1 LGGDSLKF
9 FYRLLQRLLFLISKL
24 LPWREPEVISGENS
38 LPLLKEKLKVLPYRR
53 YLIVT
58 DQGIVKAG
66 LLKHLL
72 IRLNDPLLSFSIYDQ
87 TIPNPT
93 IQNVEDAVAIYH
105 RDHCEALIGFGGGSA
120 IDAAKCVGIRIVKPK
135 TPFRK
140 MKGIL
145 KVNRRIPYLI
155 AIPTTAGTGSETT
168 IAAVISNP
176 LTQEKFAISD
186 LHLMPKLAVLD
197 PLLTENLPPFYTA
210 TTGMDALTHAVEA
223 YIGQSGTKQT
233 NLKAKKAIQLIH
245 DHLEQSYQHPHDLNA
260 RMQMLFASYDA
271 GYAFT
276 RAYVGNIHAIAH
288 TFGGFHQIPHGF
300 ANAIIMPHVLSY
312 YGKSIASKLSSL
324 SDMLNLVDRNQTNE
338 QKAIAFISWIQ
349 SLNQK
354 LSIPETIDI
363 PHDHD
368 LDRMIEH
375 AYQEANPLYP
385 VPVIFSRTDF
395 KTLFKQ
401 VSNIKS

>member
-1 LGGDSLKF
+1 MKF
-9 FYRLLQRLLFLISKL
+9 FYRLLQRLLFYISKC
-24 LPWREPEVISGENS
+24 LPWREPEIISGENS
-38 LPLLKEKLKVLPYRR
+38 LPMLKEKLKTLPYRN

-72 IRLNDPLLSFSIYDQ
+72 IALNDPLLTFSLYDQ

-93 IQNVEDAVAIYH
+93 IQNVEDAVSIYH
-105 RDHCEALIGFGGGSA
+105 QNHCDALIGFGGGSA

-135 TPFRK
+135 TPFHK

-145 KVNRRIPYLI
+145 KVNRKIPFLI

-223 YIGQSGTKQT
+223 YIGNSGTRQT
-233 NLKAKKAIQLIH
+233 NLKAKRAIQRIH
-245 DHLEQSYQHPHDLNA
+245 DHLEQSYHHPHDLNA

-300 ANAIIMPHVLSY
+300 ANAIIMPHVLKY
-312 YGKSIASKLSSL
+312 YGKSITKKLSLL
-324 SDMLNLVDRNQTNE
+324 SDMLHLEESTQSSE
-338 QKAIAFISWIQ
+338 IKARAFISWILK
-349 SLNQK
+349 LNQTFG
-354 LSIPETIDI
+354 IPESILI
-363 PHDHD
+363 PHDDH
-368 LDRMIEH
+368 LERMIDH

-385 VPVIFSRTDF
+385 VPLIFSKSDF
-395 KTLFKQ
+395 QTLYKQ

>member
-1 LGGDSLKF
+1 MKF
-9 FYRLLQRLLFLISKL
+9 FYRVLQRCLFYISQL
-24 LPWREPEVISGENS
+24 LPWREPVVISGENS
-38 LPLLKEKLKVLPYRR
+38 LPRLKEKLKQLTFRH

-66 LLKHLL
+66 LLKYLL
-72 IRLNDPLLSFSIYDQ
+72 LQLNDRDISFSVYDQ

-93 IQNVEDAVAIYH
+93 IQNVEDAVRLYH
-105 RDHCEALIGFGGGSA
+105 QNNCQALIGFGGGSA

-135 TPFRK
+135 TPFHQ

-145 KVNRRIPYLI
+145 KVNRSIPYLI

-168 IAAVISNP
+168 IAAVISDP
-176 LTQEKFAISD
+176 ITHEKFAISD

-223 YIGQSGTKQT
+223 FIGHSGTKMT
-233 NLKAKKAIQLIH
+233 NQKAKHAIHLIH
-245 DHLEQSYQHPHDLNA
+245 EYLEKSYLNPHDLEA
-260 RMQMLFASYDA
+260 RMQMLEASYDA

-288 TFGGFHQIPHGF
+288 TFGGFYQIPHGY

-312 YGKSIASKLSSL
+312 YGKSVFKSLSSL
-324 SDMLNLVDRNQTNE
+324 SDLLKLTEFHATEDE
-338 QKAIAFISWIQ
+338 KSKAFIQWIE
-349 SLNQK
+349 SMNQK
-354 LSIPETIDI
+354 FNLPNSIEIIDQ
-363 PHDHD
+363 DHVNQ
-368 LDRMIEH
+368 MVNH
-375 AYQEANPLYP
+375 AFHEANPLYP
-385 VPVIFSRTDF
+385 VPMILSKSDF
-395 KTLFKQ
+395 KFLIEK
-401 VSNIKS
+401 VSVIKSS

>member
-1 LGGDSLKF
+1 MRF
-9 FYRLLQRLLFLISKL
+9 FYRLLQRLLFYVSKC
-24 LPWREPEVISGENS
+24 LPWREPEIISGENC
-38 LPLLKEKLKVLPYRR
+38 LPMLKEKLKTLPYRN

-72 IRLNDPLLSFSIYDQ
+72 IRLNDPLLTFSIFDQ

-93 IQNVEDAVAIYH
+93 IQNVYDAVKLYH
-105 RDHCEALIGFGGGSA
+105 ENHCDALIGFGGGSA
-120 IDAAKCVGIRIVKPK
+120 IDAAKCVGIRLVKPK
-135 TPFRK
+135 TPFQK

-145 KVNRRIPYLI
+145 KVNRKIPYLI

-168 IAAVISNP
+168 IAAVISDP
-176 LTQEKFAISD
+176 STHEKFAISD

-223 YIGQSGTKQT
+223 YIGHSGTRQT
-233 NLKAKKAIQLIH
+233 NLKARNAIRRIY
-245 DHLEQSYQHPHDLNA
+245 DYLELSYQKPHDLNA
-260 RMQMLFASYDA
+260 RMQMLWASYDA

-276 RAYVGNIHAIAH
+276 RAYVGNIHAMAH
-288 TFGGFHQIPHGF
+288 TFGGFHQIPHGL
-300 ANAIIMPHVLSY
+300 ANAVIMPHVLSY
-312 YGKSIASKLSSL
+312 YGKSVIAKLASL
-324 SDMLNLVDRNQTNE
+324 SDMLNLTDRFSSRE
-338 QKAIAFISWIQ
+338 EKSKAFILWIQ
-349 SLNQK
+349 SLNQAFN
-354 LSIPETIDI
+354 IPKTIEI

-375 AYQEANPLYP
+375 AYLEANPLYP
-385 VPVIFSRTDF
+385 VPVIFSKSDF
-395 KTLFKQ
+395 KALFHQ
-401 VSNIKS
+401 VSSIKS